1 VTDTVTFGPGE
12 PPRRP
17 SRRLV
22 VAGVVVLSALVAG
35 TAAVVLLHDGESV
48 PPAVSGPAVSGKV
61 PATGARSC
69 PAPSRAV
76 AVVPVALI
84 IDCAGGGSSLDRRD
98 PTASSGPWTVVVRRT
113 DGSLGRHGAA
123 VTFPVA
129 APPAGA
135 GTVKVGGTAGKA
147 GPDSVTWPVGGAYAR
162 IRGDLPEPALITIA
176 ARTSVVGGRPVV
188 KEPPAGYAVA
198 GGGPY
203 RPPAIHEIRYG
214 SAEVGEQ
221 TALGGG
227 LTYTGVVRGGGFE
240 DQLYAAHGTPAG
252 QVGGRPAVVSPV
264 FGRNGSLAW
273 EPAPGV
279 VAYVGYSGS
288 SLTDG
293 AVAALLR
300 LAQRSR
306 PVNDGQWRA
315 TRPQAVEQSNEPR

>member
-1 VTDTVTFGPGE
+1 VTDIVTFGSGE

-22 VAGVVVLSALVAG
+22 VAGVVVLAALVAG
-35 TAAVVLLHDGESV
+35 TVAIVLDHRRAPIPPAASDPV
-48 PPAVSGPAVSGKV
+48 PPTAGPSCPQPT
-61 PATGARSC
+61 PAT
-69 PAPSRAV
+69 AV
-76 AVVPVALI
+76 EPVAMI
-84 IDCAGGGSSLDRRD
+84 VGSARGGMSLDRQD
-98 PTASSGPWTVVVRRT
+98 PTASNGPWTVVVRRT
-113 DGSLGRHGAA
+113 DGSLGRYGAV

-135 GTVKVGGTAGKA
+135 GTVEVGGKAGKA

-162 IRGDLPEPALITIA
+162 IRGDLPEPALIAIA
-176 ARTSVVGGRPVV
+176 ARTSVAGSRPVI

-203 RPPAIHEIRYG
+203 RPPAIHEVRYG
-214 SAEVGEQ
+214 SATLGEQ
-221 TALGGG
+221 AALGGG
-227 LTYTGVVRGGGFE
+227 LAYTGVVRGGGFE
-240 DQLYAAHGTPAG
+240 DQLYAAHATAAG
-252 QVGGRPAVVSPV
+252 QVGDRPAVVSPV
-264 FGRNGSLAW
+264 FGGNGSLAW

-306 PVNDGQWRA
+306 PVDDGQWRA
-315 TRPQAVEQSNEPR
+315 MSPQAVEQSNEPD